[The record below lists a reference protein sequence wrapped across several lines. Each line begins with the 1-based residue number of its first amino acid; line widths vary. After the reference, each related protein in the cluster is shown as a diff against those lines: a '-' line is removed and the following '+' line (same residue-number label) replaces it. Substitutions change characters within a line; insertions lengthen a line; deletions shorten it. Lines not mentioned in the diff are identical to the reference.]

1 MEIKTSQQTHYDLIE
16 FHHYI
21 DNIKDSR
28 IISVLELLIKAD
40 NLEFV
45 SELADTFII
54 MTNEQ
59 SYIFSNYEVSEYYLI
74 DDGYIKV
81 ICVR

>member
-1 MEIKTSQQTHYDLIE
+1 MEIKTLQQTHYDLIE

-21 DNIKDSR
+21 DNIREGK

-40 NLEFV
+40 NLEFI
-45 SELADTFII
+45 SELTDTFII
-54 MTNEQ
+54 MTDEQ
-59 SYIFSNYEVSEYYLI
+59 SYIFSNYEVSEYYPV
-74 DDGYIKV
+74 DEGYIKV